1 MKYIKISYDESNWIS
16 FQPSVH
22 NKSFAL
28 KIITP
33 IPWLQQ
39 LSGGLA
45 HAWPGL
51 PHENIVWFWFL
62 IWPRFD
68 QFNYDCEKKYRFFR
82 LQLEFLKTSFSY
94 WIEDILKIMSQRGK
108 RTLVDNPAPRR
119 SPRISTKD
127 VEERTKSLM
136 ATPKTKRVP
145 TPPRA
150 KKSNLMVPNNDGI
163 FCSNYYSCFFLH
175 FVHNLLKQKLNIS
188 YSTK

>member
-1 MKYIKISYDESNWIS
+1 M
-16 FQPSVH
+16 
-22 NKSFAL
+22 A
-28 KIITP
+28 TR
-33 IPWLQQ
+33 
-39 LSGGLA
+39 GLA

-68 QFNYDCEKKYRFFR
+68 QFYYDCEKKYRFFR